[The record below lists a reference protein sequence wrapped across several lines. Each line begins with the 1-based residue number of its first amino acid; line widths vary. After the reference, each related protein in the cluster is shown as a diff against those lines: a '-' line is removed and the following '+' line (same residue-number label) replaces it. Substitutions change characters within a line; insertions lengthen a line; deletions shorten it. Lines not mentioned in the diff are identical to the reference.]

1 MVYSL
6 VIYQEMKA
14 FLFSGVFFSII
25 SSVFSQP
32 PIIEGKLYNSTKGE
46 AIYMPLGRI
55 SFADNVVSFS
65 MGIPHAKEEFSN
77 PEEALGE
84 PNYTHYKVPRYISL
98 GCKGQLVLEF
108 TDNGFIDMDGPDLY
122 VWEVGPSEEDFLFE
136 ISIDGKE
143 WRSLRIINGGKSY
156 IDIAPV
162 VKKKREVFYFVR
174 ITDIER
180 ICTGNSPGVD
190 IDAVGTISGVIKIEL
205 QADVLFDSAQY
216 NLKPESIEIIENLA
230 NQILKVGMAE
240 IQLEGHTDS
249 DGSEAYNVTLSQQR
263 ANSVLKMLKEYLKN
277 GEFLYSTNAFGE
289 SKPIATNK
297 TEAGKQLNRRVEIII
312 LPHKDFYKKK

>member
-1 MVYSL
+1 
-6 VIYQEMKA
+6 MKA
-14 FLFSGVFFSII
+14 FLYCGIFFSII

-32 PIIEGKLYNSTKGE
+32 PIIEAKLYNSTRGE
-46 AIYMPLGRI
+46 AIYLPLGRI
-55 SFADNVVSFS
+55 SFADKVVSFS
-65 MGIPHAKEEFSN
+65 IGIPQAKEEFSN

-84 PNYTHYKVPRYISL
+84 PNYTHYKVPRYVSL
-98 GCKGQLVLEF
+98 GCKGKLVLEF

-143 WRSLRIINGGKSY
+143 WRSLGVINGGKSY

-162 VKKKREVFYFVR
+162 VKRKREVFYFVR

-180 ICTGNSPGVD
+180 ICTGNSPGAD

-205 QADVLFDSAQY
+205 KADVLFDSAQY
-216 NLKPESIEIIENLA
+216 FLKPEAKVIIENLA

-249 DGSEAYNVTLSQQR
+249 DGSEPYNINLSQQR
-263 ANSVLKMLKEYLKN
+263 ANSVLKKLKEHLKV
-277 GEFLYSTNAFGE
+277 GKFLYITIASGE

-297 TEAGKQLNRRVEIII
+297 TEAGKQRNRRVEIIV